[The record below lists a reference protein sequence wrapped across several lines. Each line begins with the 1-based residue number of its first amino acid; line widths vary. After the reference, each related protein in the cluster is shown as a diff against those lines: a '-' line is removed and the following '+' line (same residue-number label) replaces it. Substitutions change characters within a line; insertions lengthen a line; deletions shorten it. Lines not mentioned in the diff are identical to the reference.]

1 MTQDTKEWPL
11 FDQEGTQAVTNPVSP
26 PPCNCL
32 AGYIV
37 AEGIGFPSPQQLSLK
52 YRLK

>member
-1 MTQDTKEWPL
+1 MTYNSKKWPL

-32 AGYIV
+32 AGYI
-37 AEGIGFPSPQQLSLK
+37 AEGIGFPSPQQLS
-52 YRLK
+52 